1 METSP
6 GTFLLSYLI
15 CSYLLSKL
23 VYINMNYLLESIFQT
38 NLTSYLE
45 AVLLTEVNIEMM
57 FEWQVISI
65 NTQTKK
71 DALPYPLEKCIR
83 YQVKNKNLTVVSGS
97 PRLVF
102 GIEDTATN
110 LNQAIVR

>member
-1 METSP
+1 
-6 GTFLLSYLI
+6 
-15 CSYLLSKL
+15 
-23 VYINMNYLLESIFQT
+23 MNYLLESIFQT

-71 DALPYPLEKCIR
+71 RCTPLFAREVHPI
-83 YQVKNKNLTVVSGS
+83 SS
-97 PRLVF
+97 
-102 GIEDTATN
+102 
-110 LNQAIVR
+110 